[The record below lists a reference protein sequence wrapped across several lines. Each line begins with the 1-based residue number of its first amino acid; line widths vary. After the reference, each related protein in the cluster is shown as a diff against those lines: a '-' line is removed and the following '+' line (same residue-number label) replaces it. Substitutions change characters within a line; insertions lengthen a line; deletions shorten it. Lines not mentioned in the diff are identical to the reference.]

1 VAGRRQLSIAESLQ
15 RATVGGGARAAT
27 QAQESGE
34 GVERRQTRAMA
45 AGSRGGA
52 ERGAGVVG
60 RNGRDNDKK

>member
-27 QAQESGE
+27 QALESGE
-34 GVERRQTRAMA
+34 GAERRQTRAMA
-45 AGSRGGA
+45 AGSRGGS

-60 RNGRDNDKK
+60 RNGMDNDKK